1 MQRDTKEGDGQKA
14 EARALGTVAIAWLA
28 GFGALALASPPAD
41 LVTAGTVV
49 LSLPTLVGVTL
60 AGRSAGWWGQS

>member
-1 MQRDTKEGDGQKA
+1 MGRNMKDRDGQRA

-41 LVTAGTVV
+41 VVTAGTVV
-49 LSLPTLVGVTL
+49 LSLPTLIGVTL
-60 AGRSAGWWGQS
+60 AGRSAGWWGQA